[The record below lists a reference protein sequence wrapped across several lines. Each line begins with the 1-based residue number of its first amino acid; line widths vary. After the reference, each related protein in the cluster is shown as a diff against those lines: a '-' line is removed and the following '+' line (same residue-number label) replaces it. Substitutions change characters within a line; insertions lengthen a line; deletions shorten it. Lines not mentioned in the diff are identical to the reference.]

1 MEFPFNCLFRV
12 SVAEE
17 GNDVKLLNATQLK

>member
-1 MEFPFNCLFRV
+1 V

-17 GNDVKLLNATQLK
+17 GNISTVY